1 VTAAGIGAAA
11 GASSTAHR
19 GGRVVLGGTFLGAGA
34 LAASEV
40 VARRHQRPD
49 TIPARWHRILMSGA
63 LAAPLGLVAGRLAG
77 DRATLRATATVTGAI
92 VGALGVRP
100 EKIVFGPLVGIALG
114 SLLRA
119 SSPGT
124 SPAVTAAATVLTYR
138 TLAGAAFREEQIGLL
153 AERAVPEDLPFVVPV
168 AARRGYV
175 GTGWVREL
183 ADELGGHYVEDAAD
197 VGILASLDELR
208 GPDFAPGDVD
218 PLVREFYEHTTRFA
232 LDIVPE
238 WRSWVRPGYLAY
250 VTLLAR
256 RLGQANVPMNQ
267 RQAQR
272 GVRSRID
279 TIDVDRD
286 DVVDVRG
293 WIRSYADVDEP
304 IYVGIYTT
312 YRHDDRGYVSV
323 GFPVPGGNFTATLAP
338 RAHVDGGL
346 TLTSR
351 SDLPHPGH
359 YLSFVDEA
367 TGDLTTLDVP
377 GFAEELEVHLD
388 AENVDEGNLVADHT
402 FWLFGWPFLVLRY
415 RMHRKGAH
423 AQGR

>member
-1 VTAAGIGAAA
+1 VTAACIGAAA

-19 GGRVVLGGTFLGAGA
+19 GGRAVIGGTVLGAGV

-40 VARRHQRPD
+40 VARRRQQPD
-49 TIPARWHRILMSGA
+49 TIPGRWHRILTSGA
-63 LAAPLGLVAGRLAG
+63 LAAPVGLVAGRVAG
-77 DRATLRATATVTGAI
+77 ARATPRATAIVAGTIAGAM
-92 VGALGVRP
+92 GVRP
-100 EKIVFGPLVGIALG
+100 QKVAFGPIVGIALG

-119 SSPGT
+119 RSPRMP
-124 SPAVTAAATVLTYR
+124 PAVTAAATVLTYR
-138 TLAGAAFREEQIGLL
+138 TLAGAVFREEQVGLL
-153 AERAVPEDLPFVVPV
+153 AERAVPGDLPFVVPI
-168 AARRGYV
+168 AARRGHV

-183 ADELGGHYVEDAAD
+183 ADELGGRYVEDAAD
-197 VGILASLDELR
+197 VGILASLDELG
-208 GPDFAPGDVD
+208 GPEFAPDDVD

-250 VTLLAR
+250 ATLLAR
-256 RLGQANVPMNQ
+256 RLGQANVPANQ

-286 DVVDVRG
+286 DVIDVRG

-312 YRHDDRGYVSV
+312 YRHGGRGYVSV
-323 GFPVPGGNFTATLAP
+323 GFPVPGGNFTATLTP
-338 RAHVDGGL
+338 RTRGDGGL

-359 YLSFVDEA
+359 YLSYVDEA

-377 GFAEELEVHLD
+377 GFAEELEVR
-388 AENVDEGNLVADHT
+388 VDEGRLVADHT
-402 FWLFGWPFLVLRY
+402 FWLFGLPFLVLRY
-415 RMHRKGAH
+415 RMHRKS
-423 AQGR
+423 